1 MHVVIELEA
10 ARRAR
15 AGSGTVTDSAV
26 HSSLEGA
33 LPSAERIGEARA
45 RLEDAG
51 VRYVLSCWIDIAGIP
66 KTKPVPLSEFEELCA
81 GRGPQFAAHSVS
93 MVPELGAADPDQI
106 MVPDLDSLVVC
117 PWDHTYAWVFADLY
131 WCDEPYAVCPRGAL
145 KRHVRAAADAGYA
158 FYAGVEPEFIVMRYD
173 DDGRPVKAFDEI
185 PPGDDPFIAK
195 RQAFGYDVEFSLD
208 AMPFL
213 DDVASMLAELGWGLT
228 NVVAEGAYSQF
239 ELDFGYAD
247 VLTAADRLTFLRVLL
262 KEAAKRHGF
271 FVTYMAKP
279 TQGDWRSGAHINHS
293 ARAIDGEGGNLF
305 KGKDGAWGDVAL
317 HALGGMMAHAP
328 AITAVTCP
336 TVNSYKG
343 LIKLARG
350 FEGGTVTWAPTHVAY
365 GRNNRSAMFRL
376 PQARFAIENRAA
388 DMSMN
393 AYLAM
398 AMTVG
403 ASLAGIDKRLDPGPG
418 IHVDLYTLDDA
429 ELAAAGAHRLP
440 TTLQEAVAAFASDTL
455 ARDVLGP
462 TMHDSYVR
470 YKRDEWDR
478 FHEHVTEWELTEYL
492 RFF

>member
-1 MHVVIELEA
+1 VTDTQI
-10 ARRAR
+10 
-15 AGSGTVTDSAV
+15 GSGIAD
-26 HSSLEGA
+26 A
-33 LPSAERIGEARA
+33 LPSAERVAEARA
-45 RLEDAG
+45 RLEEAG
-51 VRYVLSCWIDIAGIP
+51 VRYVLSCWIDLVGIP
-66 KTKPVPLSEFEELCA
+66 KTKPVPIEQFEELCA

-93 MVPELGAADPDQI
+93 MVPELGAADPDQV
-106 MVPDLDSLVVC
+106 MVPDLDSLIVC
-117 PWDHTYAWVFADLY
+117 PWDHTYAWVFADLW
-131 WCDEPYAVCPRGAL
+131 WCDAPYAVCPRSAL
-145 KRHVRAAADAGYA
+145 KRQIAAAADLGYA

-173 DDGRPVKAFDEI
+173 EDGQPVKAFDEI
-185 PPGDDPFIAK
+185 PPGEQPFMAK

-213 DDVASMLAELGWGLT
+213 DDVASMLKELDWGLS
-228 NVVAEGAYSQF
+228 NLVAEGAYSQF

-247 VLTAADRLTFLRVLL
+247 VLTAADRLTFLRVML

-293 ARAIDGEGGNLF
+293 ARRADGTGGNIF
-305 KGKDGAWGDVAL
+305 KGEDGGWGDTAL
-317 HALGGMMAHAP
+317 HALGGLMRHAA

-365 GRNNRSAMFRL
+365 GTNNRSAMFRL
-376 PQARFAIENRAA
+376 PQARYAIENRAA
-388 DMSMN
+388 DMCMN

-398 AMTVG
+398 ALTVG
-403 ASLAGIDKRLDPGPG
+403 ASCAGLEEEIDPGPG
-418 IHVDLYTLDDA
+418 IDVDLYTLSDA
-429 ELAAAGAHRLP
+429 ELDQAGARRLP
-440 TTLQEAVAAFASDTL
+440 TTLLEAVQAFESDPV

-478 FHEHVTEWELTEYL
+478 FHEHVTEWEQTEYL

>member
-1 MHVVIELEA
+1 MSA
-10 ARRAR
+10 A
-15 AGSGTVTDSAV
+15 AGGTLTSV
-26 HSSLEGA
+26 
-33 LPSAERIGEARA
+33 LPGPERVAEARA
-45 RLEDAG
+45 RLEEAG
-51 VRYVLSCWIDIAGIP
+51 VRYVLSCWIDLLGIP
-66 KTKPVPLSEFEELCA
+66 KTKPVPLHQFEELCA
-81 GRGPQFAAHSVS
+81 GRGPQFAVHSIS
-93 MVPELGAADPDQI
+93 MVPDLGAADPDQV

-117 PWDHTYAWVFADLY
+117 PWDHSYAWVFADLY

-145 KRHVRAAADAGYA
+145 KRQVRAAREAGYA
-158 FYAGVEPEFIVMRYD
+158 FYAGVEPEFIVMRHD
-173 DDGRPVKAFDEI
+173 AGGRPVKAFDEI
-185 PPGDDPFIAK
+185 PAGADPLLPK
-195 RQAFGYDVEFSLD
+195 RQGFGYDAEFSLD
-208 AMPFL
+208 ALPFL
-213 DDVASMLAELGWGLT
+213 DDVVGMLDELGWGLS

-239 ELDFGYAD
+239 ELDFGYCD

-262 KEAAKRHGF
+262 KEAAKRRGY

-293 ARAIDGEGGNLF
+293 ARRVDGDGDGPNVF
-305 KGKDGAWGDVAL
+305 KGDDGDWGEAAYHV
-317 HALGGMMAHAP
+317 LGGLMAHAP
-328 AITAVTCP
+328 ALTAITCP

-343 LIKLARG
+343 LIKRARG

-376 PQARFAIENRAA
+376 PQARWAIENRAA
-388 DMSMN
+388 DMQMN

-403 ASLAGIDKRLDPGPG
+403 ASLEGLAERTDPGPG
-418 IHVDLYTLDDA
+418 INTALYDLDDG

-440 TTLQEAVAAFASDTL
+440 TTLLDAVAAFEADPL

-462 TMHDSYVR
+462 TMHDSYAR

-478 FHEHVTEWELTEYL
+478 FHESITEWELNEYL